1 MIVRGRWLVA
11 ATLVVVFGLGGCGS
25 SAGRDEIT
33 VYSGQDVGL
42 VAEWAAAFTE
52 QTGIEVIV
60 RSGGD
65 AALGDQLLAE
75 GADSPADAF
84 LSANAPVM
92 TLVDDAGLF
101 AELDRATV
109 EQVPRRYRP
118 ATDTWVGTTVRTTG
132 FVYNLTGLPVG
143 ELPASMLDLA
153 QPRWQGRWAA
163 AAASSDFQAIVAG
176 LLAQRGEDATRAWL
190 RGVRANAVTLPDG
203 AAVVAAV
210 STGRP
215 ASGLVFQNAWYRAT
229 GQQATTALHTFPG
242 QDPGA
247 FLSVGGGAVLRSST
261 KHEQARKFLAFVTGR
276 VGQEIVRDGGSMQYP
291 VAADIGAD
299 PALPPQAGLTAPVVD
314 PARLDA
320 VRADALLTEA
330 GLR

>member
-1 MIVRGRWLVA
+1 MIVRGGWVLA
-11 ATLVVVFGLGGCGS
+11 AMLVVVFGVGGCGS

-42 VAEWAAAFTE
+42 VAQWAAAFTAR
-52 QTGIEVIV
+52 TGIEVIV

-65 AALGDQLLAE
+65 AGLGELVLAE
-75 GADSPADAF
+75 GDDSPADVF

-92 TLVDDAGLF
+92 TLVERAGLF

-109 EQVPRRYRP
+109 DQVPERYRP
-118 ATDTWVGTTVRTTG
+118 ASDDWVGTTARTTG
-132 FVYNLTGLPVG
+132 FVYNVTSLPIA

-153 QPRWQGRWAA
+153 QPAWRGRWAA
-163 AAASSDFQAIVAG
+163 ATASSDFQAIVAG

-215 ASGLVFQNAWYRAT
+215 ESGLVFGSSWAT
-229 GQQATTALHTFPG
+229 ERQPSTALRAYSG
-242 QDPGA
+242 RDPGA
-247 FLSVGGGAVLRSST
+247 FLSVAGGAVLRSSA
-261 KHEQARKFLAFVTGR
+261 KQEQARQFLAFVTGGA
-276 VGQEIVRDGGSMQYP
+276 GQYIVRDGGSMRYP
-291 VAADIGAD
+291 VAADIDAD
-299 PALPPQAGLTAPVVD
+299 PALPPLTDLSVPVID